1 MTAFILSVRTI
12 TPVLLNRWLTLDA
25 MLDGIQTQNGISP
38 EERVLPL
45 LAFDGQSKRA
55 GMTALDAAAGNLVFC
70 ASAAIPGDATI
81 RIIDPDD
88 EKVSGRASVPHPAI
102 SSITFRGGLRPNEA
116 FKHDVEYP
124 FATSAKKFVIT
135 RGPAASFLSTQ
146 RMILPGRFEWL
157 AQGDPDEVV
166 KILAE
171 TPGIGAKVN
180 NGFGQ
185 LDHEA
190 IKVTPVDDAPDLF
203 GIVDEE
209 GDRLMRPVPSDL
221 VPDAA
226 STLSE
231 FHHRIETCR
240 PPYWDKRGQVHALV
254 PKTTFDALLTR

>member
-1 MTAFILSVRTI
+1 MTAFILSLRTV

-25 MLDGIQTQNGISP
+25 MLDGIQTQNGLAP

-45 LAFDGQSKRA
+45 LAFDGRQKRA
-55 GMTALDAAAGNLVFC
+55 GLTALDASSSNLVFC

-81 RIIDPDD
+81 RIVDPVD
-88 EKVSGRASVPHPAI
+88 ETKSGRASIPHPAI
-102 SSITFRGGLRPNEA
+102 SSVTFRGGLRPNEA

-124 FATSAKKFVIT
+124 FATAAKVFDVKRGIT
-135 RGPAASFLSTQ
+135 AGFLSTQ

-157 AQGDPDEVV
+157 AQGDPDEVRR
-166 KILAE
+166 ILAE

-185 LDHEA
+185 LDHASIRTTAVE
-190 IKVTPVDDAPDLF
+190 DAPDLF

-209 GDRLMRPVPSDL
+209 GERLMRPAPADL
-221 VPDAA
+221 LAGR
-226 STLSE
+226 SLNE
-231 FHHRIETCR
+231 FRHRIETCR

-254 PKTTFDALLTR
+254 PKTIFDALLTR